1 MSSCIAKYV
10 KAEGERKR
18 YQIDYTNWLDTGE
31 AVLSVVFTVNN
42 QSATKLLVLDGVQVL
57 PTSLGVQ
64 YYISGG
70 LDTTQYSVTATMTTT
85 TGPQIREDEIIV
97 NVKGT

>member
-1 MSSCIAKYV
+1 MSLLAKYV

-31 AVLSVVFTVNN
+31 AVLSVAFTVNN
-42 QSATKLLVLDGVQVL
+42 QSLTKPLVIDGVQVL
-57 PTSLGVQ
+57 PTVLGVQ

-70 LDTTQYSVTATMTTT
+70 LDTTQYDVTALLTTT
-85 TGPQIREDEIIV
+85 TGPQIREDDIV
-97 NVKGT
+97 VVVRGT